1 MDQSKFLKT
10 VIVVLLLIN
19 IGTLTF
25 MWTDRSMHRGGPHP
39 GDTAEFLTHELQ
51 FTKDQE
57 RQFDVLK
64 KEHHR
69 ATETLRDESRLLH
82 DHYFAN
88 LKTAVIDTVK
98 VNELADSIVSIQ
110 KQIELVTFYHFQK
123 VRAICTA
130 EQQQKFDEVIDEAI
144 RMLGPKP
151 PPRR

>member
-1 MDQSKFLKT
+1 
-10 VIVVLLLIN
+10 
-19 IGTLTF
+19 
-25 MWTDRSMHRGGPHP
+25 
-39 GDTAEFLTHELQ
+39 
-51 FTKDQE
+51 
-57 RQFDVLK
+57 
-64 KEHHR
+64 
-69 ATETLRDESRLLH
+69 
-82 DHYFAN
+82 